1 MSAASSSSPE
11 NLSRL
16 VWSIALPAMLTNMA
30 TALFGLADMWV
41 IGRLGNVPAQGAVE
55 LGAKFMMALTVF
67 NFLRTGTIALTAQA
81 AGRGDGEEQAAALT
95 RSLAIALVVALLL
108 LAARPWAIGG
118 GLVMLE
124 AKGEVAGH
132 AQVYIGIRYWAL
144 PAWLANAVL
153 TGWLIGQRRV
163 RTVLAVEVVAN
174 VVHIGLDVLFVLG
187 IGWGVSGVA
196 LATVSS
202 EALKLALL
210 AGAVGLVPASRLALA
225 SLRHSATWERS
236 ALARLFAMNR
246 DLFLRTV
253 LLTGAIMLFARAGAQ
268 QGPVVLAANGV
279 LFQMF
284 MLSTLLLDGF
294 ESSSQVLCGEAR
306 GAGMRERFV
315 QVVRVTLLWG
325 LVTGIAISLIYL
337 LAGKPF
343 AASFST
349 DTSVVGATGDYLW
362 WVVLLPVLGVV
373 SFVLDGVFVGAGW
386 TRAMLLTMALAMAI
400 YCAMILVPSAL
411 ANDELWLAFSVLFV
425 VRAAGQIAV
434 MPRLIRSSF
443 TAS

>member
-1 MSAASSSSPE
+1 
-11 NLSRL
+11 
-16 VWSIALPAMLTNMA
+16 MLTNMA

-41 IGRLGNVPAQGAVE
+41 IGRLGNAPAQGAVE
-55 LGAKFMMALTVF
+55 LGAKFMMALVVF

-81 AGRGDGEEQAAALT
+81 AGRGDKQEQAASLT
-95 RSLAIALVVALLL
+95 RSLAVALVIGLAL
-108 LAARPWAIGG
+108 LAARPWAIGR
-118 GLVMLE
+118 GLAALE
-124 AKGEVAGH
+124 AQGEVARH
-132 AQVYIGIRYWAL
+132 AADYVGIRYWAA
-144 PAWLANAVL
+144 PAWLASAVL
-153 TGWLIGQRRV
+153 TGWLIGQRHV
-163 RTVLAVEVVAN
+163 RMVLAVEIMAN
-174 VVHIGLDVLFVLG
+174 LVHIGLDVLFVLG
-187 IGWGVSGVA
+187 LGWGVSGVA

-202 EALKLALL
+202 EGLKLLL
-210 AGAVGLVPASRLALA
+210 LVLAVRRVPASRLALA
-225 SLRHSATWERS
+225 SLRHAATWERP

-268 QGPVVLAANGV
+268 QGPVMLAANGV
-279 LFQMF
+279 LFQLF

-306 GAGMRERFV
+306 GANERERFV

-325 LVTGIAISLIYL
+325 LATGVAISLIYAV
-337 LAGKPF
+337 AGKPF

-349 DTSVVGATGDYLW
+349 DPSVVRATGDYLW

-386 TRAMLLTMALAMAI
+386 TRAMLLTMAFAMAI
-400 YCAMILVPSAL
+400 YCAMIFMPETL
-411 ANDELWLAFSVLFV
+411 ANDALWLAFSVFFV

-443 TAS
+443 TPS